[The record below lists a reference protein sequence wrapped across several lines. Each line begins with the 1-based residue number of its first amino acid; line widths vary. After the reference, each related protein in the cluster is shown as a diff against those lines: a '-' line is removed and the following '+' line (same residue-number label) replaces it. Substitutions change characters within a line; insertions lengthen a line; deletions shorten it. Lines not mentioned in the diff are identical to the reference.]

1 MKRSYRYVLFPIAG
15 ILFCLWYVCSATSD
29 VVYSD
34 YIRLINSYLP
44 DVWNPDK
51 FFVADIFTRIPINF
65 LSRGI
70 NVTWFG
76 FSVRF
81 DQILGILSQRFQQGQ
96 FCSPCVFLYGTG
108 IAYHVNP

>member
-1 MKRSYRYVLFPIAG
+1 MKRSTVSSDFPIIGA
-15 ILFCLWYVCSATSD
+15 LFCLWYVRSATSD

-51 FFVADIFTRIPINF
+51 FFVADIFTRIPVNF

-70 NVTWFG
+70 NVALFG

-81 DQILGILSQRFQQGQ
+81 DQVLGILGLALAAGA
-96 FCSPCVFLYGTG
+96 VALYVKKEKLGLLR
-108 IAYHVNP
+108 

>member
-81 DQILGILSQRFQQGQ
+81 DQILGILGLGLKNWEFLRWLQSACL
-96 FCSPCVFLYGTG
+96 CS
-108 IAYHVNP
+108 A